1 MTLIELQKVLGE
13 TILSLTETDN
23 EGIDLTKKA
32 RAEYIAKIAKQM
44 INNADVILR
53 TDKMCN
59 ENARINNKNARINDF
74 VNSSR

>member
-1 MTLIELQKVLGE
+1 MTLIELQKVLGD
-13 TILSLTETDN
+13 TILSLTVTEDET
-23 EGIDLTKKA
+23 EGLDLAKKA

-59 ENARINNKNARINDF
+59 ENARINKI
-74 VNSSR
+74 VGE

>member
-1 MTLIELQKVLGE
+1 MTLIELQKILGD
-13 TILSLTETDN
+13 TIQSLTKSDNDPEGMETAK
-23 EGIDLTKKA
+23 T

-59 ENARINNKNARINDF
+59 ENARINKI
-74 VNSSR
+74 VGE

>member
-1 MTLIELQKVLGE
+1 MTLIELQKILGD
-13 TILSLTETDN
+13 TIRELASDEN
-23 EGIDLTKKA
+23 ESEGMEPAKKA

-59 ENARINNKNARINDF
+59 TNERINKI
-74 VNSSR
+74 VGE